1 MSRILLFGGSF
12 NPVHYGHLRLAIEGL
27 EQFQFDKVWMVPSGT
42 PPHRS
47 AYQQTSHQRVKLL
60 ELACSEHP
68 QIEVCRFEVES
79 QEVNYTVNTVSRLAN
94 LYPEHRFSFLTGLD
108 VIYDH
113 TWKGFEEL
121 LSLLEL
127 FLVASRPGYEFPK
140 LVSKLEGTL
149 HLERLVELP
158 VPLHQVS
165 SSLLRQRLSQGR
177 DIHFW
182 VSEKVR
188 LYIQEHNL
196 YRGPIE
202 GSV

>member
-1 MSRILLFGGSF
+1 ML
-12 NPVHYGHLRLAIEGL
+12 
-27 EQFQFDKVWMVPSGT
+27 PSGT

-47 AYQQTSHQRVKLL
+47 AYRQTSQQRVELL

-68 QIEVCRFEVES
+68 QIEVCRLEVDS
-79 QEVNYTVNTVSRLAN
+79 QEVNYTVNTVSQLSQ
-94 LYPEHRFSFLTGLD
+94 LHPQHRFSFLTGLD

-113 TWKGFEEL
+113 TWKGLEEL
-121 LSLLEL
+121 LSQLEL
-127 FLVASRPGYEFPK
+127 FLVASRPGYHFSE
-140 LVSKLEGTL
+140 LLSKLAGTL

-165 SSLLRQRLSQGR
+165 SSLVRERLNEGK

-188 LYIQEHNL
+188 LYIQEHKL
-196 YRGPIE
+196 YRGPVE